1 MQQHPHPQHGERPQL
16 GPPPLRRPQQ
26 HILIGFL
33 FLDDSTL
40 NLFDFF
46 LTRFADVLFLT
57 LVTDIYTLD
66 APYAFIQKRNANL
79 K

>member
-16 GPPPLRRPQQ
+16 GPPPPRRPPK
-26 HILIGFL
+26 HILIDF
-33 FLDDSTL
+33 FFDNSTL

-57 LVTDIYTLD
+57 LLTGIYT
-66 APYAFIQKRNANL
+66 
-79 K
+79 